1 MWFIFNNL
9 CLYQST
15 IFIHT
20 YFFNKKEEKN
30 NHPFIQLPKTTTI
43 SIIKN
48 NKNTIIRAT
57 PPVYKHHNIYINTLY
72 SFSEQVIMLTLYL
85 SIYISQ
91 LLILPVS
98 MLFHYN
104 FIITYHYFHSLSNQL
119 SLVLSI
125 QLSVFNCVSLQ
136 LLWKIS
142 FSNFQ
147 FVFCFYL
154 CIMFVLCF

>member
-30 NHPFIQLPKTTTI
+30 NHPFIQLPKTTKI
-43 SIIKN
+43 SIIK
-48 NKNTIIRAT
+48 KTTRT
-57 PPVYKHHNIYINTLY
+57 PSSEQHHQFINITIYINTLY